1 MRGIVI
7 AKMIGL
13 AAFGLYLAI
22 GLTQP
27 TGRSSSLTYHGIGIA
42 AFVGVAPFLSPA
54 DARQAGGGAQADGG
68 GHVAYRAPAGA
79 VVHVVARAVGGAHS
93 LTSCAYQYGRW
104 QATASTYWRDLYY
117 LCTKASDAADETL
130 D

>member
-13 AAFGLYLAI
+13 ALFGLYLAI

-27 TGRSSSLTYHGIGIA
+27 TGRSSSSADHGIGIA
-42 AFVGVAPFLSPA
+42 VFVGVAPFLSPV

-68 GHVAYRAPAGA
+68 GHVAYRAPAGT
-79 VVHVVARAVGGAHS
+79 VVQVVARAVGGAHS

-104 QATASTYWRDLYY
+104 QATGGERYQGISCCRMAS
-117 LCTKASDAADETL
+117 AAA
-130 D
+130 